1 MGCEAAPTK
10 ATWCVVLFI
19 CAAQFLFWVGA
30 NFWPALLPSLMALWA
45 LSYSEAGCI
54 TAVYYLAYLVSVP
67 VLLTA
72 TDRIDAK
79 TVYLFGTVATVA
91 SYLFFALVV
100 EGFWGALTARVLAGV
115 GEAGTFMV
123 GLKLLADRIN
133 KKQLSRAVACHAACI
148 SISAAMSF
156 ICVDL
161 LTGFVGWRGAFLL
174 AGLSSGCAGLIILL
188 FVVRR
193 ETSQNTFKNG
203 RRLFDFRPVFRN
215 RSAMAYALT
224 YSVHTLES
232 VALRGWVVAFLVFV
246 GSNSDG
252 HAASLSPTFV
262 AAVLILLGSVANII
276 GNELAMRCGRRRLI
290 SLALVASAIFG
301 SSIGFVGPLSYALAV
316 GLVLGYGISAYL
328 DSSSLTAGTAGTAE
342 LPRQGATLAIHS
354 MLGYAGG
361 FIGPL
366 IVGLVL
372 DRAGGMS
379 QTSWGLAFLLIAVL
393 NLIALALFWIIKPR
407 ELEGDRTKR

>member
-1 MGCEAAPTK
+1 
-10 ATWCVVLFI
+10 
-19 CAAQFLFWVGA
+19 
-30 NFWPALLPSLMALWA
+30 
-45 LSYSEAGCI
+45 
-54 TAVYYLAYLVSVP
+54 
-67 VLLTA
+67 
-72 TDRIDAK
+72 
-79 TVYLFGTVATVA
+79 
-91 SYLFFALVV
+91 
-100 EGFWGALTARVLAGV
+100 
-115 GEAGTFMV
+115 
-123 GLKLLADRIN
+123 
-133 KKQLSRAVACHAACI
+133 
-148 SISAAMSF
+148 
-156 ICVDL
+156 
-161 LTGFVGWRGAFLL
+161 
-174 AGLSSGCAGLIILL
+174 
-188 FVVRR
+188 
-193 ETSQNTFKNG
+193 
-203 RRLFDFRPVFRN
+203 
-215 RSAMAYALT
+215 
-224 YSVHTLES
+224 
-232 VALRGWVVAFLVFV
+232 
-246 GSNSDG
+246 
-252 HAASLSPTFV
+252 
-262 AAVLILLGSVANII
+262 LLGSVANII